1 MHAMNPDDAGQSQRR
16 ARDEEV
22 GAVSATNSKTT
33 ITAVEQAR
41 RRRAVDKARHSTEME
56 GGRSSCAHRDAQE
69 AYVRGKIE
77 VDELIELSQRN

>member
-16 ARDEEV
+16 ASDEEV
-22 GAVSATNSKTT
+22 GAVSVTNSKPT

-56 GGRSSCAHRDAQE
+56 GSRSSCANREAQE
-69 AYVRGKIE
+69 AYVRGEIE
-77 VDELIELSQRN
+77 VDELIELSRRS

>member
-1 MHAMNPDDAGQSQRR
+1 MKATNPDDAGQSQQR

-22 GAVSATNSKTT
+22 GGLSTTHSKTT

-56 GGRSSCAHRDAQE
+56 GGRSSCANREAQE
-69 AYVRGKIE
+69 AYVRGEIE
-77 VDELIELSQRN
+77 VDELIELSRRS